1 MIIKNGNVFCSD
13 GSFQIKDLLIVDGKI
28 TDDFV
33 AASADGR
40 VYDANRKYVIP
51 GLVDIH
57 SHGAVGHDFCDADV
71 EGLREILK
79 YEKSCG
85 ITSYC
90 PTSMTLAKDMLIDI
104 FKTATEIEPSPEH
117 ANIAGINMEGP
128 FISASK
134 KGAQNGK
141 YIYSPDA
148 EFFNECNDAAGGL
161 IKLVTLAPEEA
172 GSEEFI
178 AALKDKVAI
187 SVGHT
192 AATFDEADK
201 AFKAGANH
209 VTHLC
214 NGMPPFNHREPG
226 VFGAA
231 IENENVIVELI
242 CDGIHIHSAM
252 IRTIFK
258 LFGAERVALI
268 SDSMEATGMPDGDY
282 ELGKQHVIKK
292 GHHATLEDGTLAGS
306 ATNLFDCMKK
316 AMEFGIPAT
325 DAIKSATSTP
335 AKSIGLYPE
344 IGSLEPGARADVLIL
359 GEDFKLEKIISN
371 L

>member
-1 MIIKNGNVFCSD
+1 MIIKNGNVFCPD
-13 GSFQIKDLLIVDGKI
+13 GTFQIKDLYVADGLI
-28 TDDFV
+28 TDDV
-33 AASADGR
+33 EAARADGK
-40 VYDANRKYVIP
+40 VIDANRKYVIP

-57 SHGAVGHDFCDADV
+57 SHGAVGHDFCDADSA
-71 EGLREILK
+71 GLKEILR

-90 PTSMTLAKDMLIDI
+90 PTSMTLSKEMLMDI
-104 FKTATEIEPSPEH
+104 FKSAANIEHTEEL

-128 FISASK
+128 FIAESK

-141 YIYSPDA
+141 YISKPDVA
-148 EFFNECNDAAGGL
+148 LFEEINKASGNR

-172 GSEEFI
+172 GSAEFI
-178 AALKDKVAI
+178 EKLHDKVAI

-192 AATFDEADK
+192 NANYDEATA

-214 NGMPPFNHREPG
+214 NAMPPFHHRDPG
-226 VFGAA
+226 VYGAA
-231 IENENVIVELI
+231 ADHEDVFVELI

-252 IRTIFK
+252 IRSIFK
-258 LFGAERVALI
+258 LFGADRICLI

-292 GHHATLEDGTLAGS
+292 GHLATLEDGTLAGS

-316 AMEFGIPAT
+316 AMEFGIAPA
-325 DAIKSATSTP
+325 DAVKAATMTP
-335 AKSIGLYPE
+335 AKSIKAYPQ
-344 IGSLEPGARADVLIL
+344 IGALQAGSKADVLIL
-359 GEDFKLEKIISN
+359 DDSFNLEQV

>member
-13 GSFQIKDLLIVDGKI
+13 GSFQIKDLLIADGRI
-28 TDDFV
+28 TEDYA
-33 AASADGR
+33 AASSDGR

-57 SHGAVGHDFCDADV
+57 SHGAVGHDFCDADAA
-71 EGLREILK
+71 GLREILK

-85 ITSYC
+85 ITSCC

-104 FKTATEIEPSPEH
+104 FKTTTEIEPSEEL

-141 YIYSPDA
+141 YIYCPDVN
-148 EFFNECNDAAGGL
+148 FFRECNEATGGL

-178 AALKDKVAI
+178 ATLKDEVTI
-187 SVGHT
+187 SIGHT
-192 AATFDEADK
+192 SATFDEADK

-231 IENENVIVELI
+231 IENENVIIELI
-242 CDGIHIHSAM
+242 CDGIHIHPAM

-258 LFGAERVALI
+258 LFGADRICLI

-292 GHHATLEDGTLAGS
+292 GHLATLEDGTLAGS

-316 AMEFGIPAT
+316 AIEFGIPAC

-335 AKSIGLYPE
+335 AKGIGLYPE

-359 GEDFKLEKIISN
+359 DDNFNIEKII
-371 L
+371 

>member
-13 GSFQIKDLLIVDGKI
+13 GQFHIKDLYISNGKI
-28 TDDFV
+28 SDDFNQ
-33 AASADGR
+33 ASIDGQII
-40 VYDANRKYVIP
+40 DAQGRYLIP

-57 SHGAVGHDFCDADV
+57 SHGAVGHDFCDASAN
-71 EGLREILK
+71 GLKEILR

-90 PTSMTLAKDMLIDI
+90 PTSMTLSKEMLIDI
-104 FKTATEIEPSPEH
+104 FKTAAEIVPSEEL

-128 FISASK
+128 FISDTK

-141 YIYSPDA
+141 YITSPDPD
-148 EFFNECNDAAGGL
+148 FFRECNEAAGGL

-172 GSEEFI
+172 GSEGFI
-178 AALKDKVAI
+178 KELNKIVSI

-192 AATFDEADK
+192 AATYEQATT

-214 NGMPPFNHREPG
+214 NGMTAFNHREPG

-231 IENENVIVELI
+231 LENESVIVELI
-242 CDGIHIHSAM
+242 CDGIHIHPAM

-258 LFGAERVALI
+258 LFGSDRIALI
-268 SDSMEATGMPDGDY
+268 SDSMEATGMEDGDY

-292 GHHATLEDGTLAGS
+292 GNLATLEDGTIAGS

-316 AMEFGIPAT
+316 AIEFGIPAT
-325 DAIKSATSTP
+325 VAIKSATMTP
-335 AKSIGLYPE
+335 AKSIGVYPK
-344 IGSLEPGARADVLIL
+344 IGSLEIGAQADILLLDKDFNLLQVL
-359 GEDFKLEKIISN
+359 
-371 L
+371 

>member
-13 GSFQIKDLLIVDGKI
+13 GSFQIRDLLIADGKI
-28 TDDFV
+28 TDDFK
-33 AASADGR
+33 AASSDGK
-40 VYDANRKYVIP
+40 VIDANRKYVIP

-57 SHGAVGHDFCDADV
+57 SHGAVGHDFCDADSN
-71 EGLREILK
+71 ELREILK

-90 PTSMTLAKDMLIDI
+90 PTSMTLAKEMLIDI
-104 FKTATEIEPSPEH
+104 FNSATEIEPSPEL
-117 ANIAGINMEGP
+117 ANIVGINMEGP
-128 FISASK
+128 FISDAK

-141 YIYSPDA
+141 YISKPDSI
-148 EFFNECNDAAGGL
+148 FFKDCDAVTGGL

-178 AALKDKVAI
+178 NECKDIVNI

-214 NGMPPFNHREPG
+214 NGMNEFLHREPG

-231 IENENVIVELI
+231 LENEHVIVELL
-242 CDGIHIHSAM
+242 CDGIHNHPSVIKAVFS
-252 IRTIFK
+252 
-258 LFGAERVALI
+258 LFGADRVAII

-292 GHHATLEDGTLAGS
+292 GPLATLEDGTIAGS
-306 ATNLFDCMKK
+306 VTNLFDAMRK

-325 DAIKSATSTP
+325 DAIISATSTP

-359 GEDFKLEKIISN
+359 NEDFELEKV

>member
-1 MIIKNGNVFCSD
+1 MIIKNGKIFRDDKGFVEE
-13 GSFQIKDLLIVDGKI
+13 DLLIYDGKI
-28 TDDFV
+28 TDDV
-33 AASADGR
+33 AKASLDGKII
-40 VYDANRKYVIP
+40 DASGKYVIP

-57 SHGAVGHDFCDADV
+57 SHGAVGHDFCDASA
-71 EGLREILK
+71 EGLKEILR
-79 YEKSCG
+79 YEKSVG
-85 ITSYC
+85 VTSYC
-90 PTSMTLAKDMLIDI
+90 PTSMTLSKEMLLDI
-104 FKTATEIEPSPEH
+104 FKSAKEISPDAEL
-117 ANIAGINMEGP
+117 ASIVGINMEGP
-128 FISASK
+128 FISDAK

-141 YIYSPDA
+141 YIHKPDA
-148 EFFNECNDAAGGL
+148 TFFDECNDATGRL
-161 IKLVTLAPEEA
+161 IKLVTLAPEEDGA
-172 GSEEFI
+172 LEFI
-178 AALKDKVAI
+178 EACKDKVAI

-192 AATFDEADK
+192 AATFDQADI

-242 CDGIHIHSAM
+242 CDGIHIHPAM

-258 LFGAERVALI
+258 LFGCDRVAII

-292 GHHATLEDGTLAGS
+292 GNLATLEDGTIAGS
-306 ATNLFDCMKK
+306 ATNLFEGMKC
-316 AMEFGIPAT
+316 AIEFGIPAE
-325 DAIKSATSTP
+325 DAIKSATTTP

-344 IGSLEPGARADVLIL
+344 IGCLEVGSKADVLL
-359 GEDFKLEKIISN
+359 LDEKFN
-371 L
+371 LIQVI

>member
-1 MIIKNGNVFCSD
+1 MIIKNGNVFCPD
-13 GSFQIKDLLIVDGKI
+13 GSFQIKDLLVADGKI
-28 TDDFV
+28 TEDISK
-33 AASADGR
+33 ASADGK
-40 VYDANRKYVIP
+40 VIDVNRKYVIP

-57 SHGAVGHDFCDADV
+57 SHGAVGHDFCDADSN
-71 EGLREILK
+71 GLKEILK

-90 PTSMTLAKDMLIDI
+90 PTSMTLSQEMLTDI
-104 FKTATEIEPSPEH
+104 FKSATDIESNNELSS
-117 ANIAGINMEGP
+117 IVGINMEGP
-128 FISASK
+128 FIADSK

-141 YIYSPDA
+141 YILPPNVDM
-148 EFFNECNDAAGGL
+148 FNELNNACGNL
-161 IKLVTLAPEEA
+161 IKLITLAPEVE

-178 AALKDKVAI
+178 KKLHDKVAI

-192 AATFDEADK
+192 NATYDETTA

-214 NGMPPFNHREPG
+214 NAMPPFHHRNPG
-226 VFGAA
+226 VYGAA
-231 IENENVIVELI
+231 ADNDNVFVELI
-242 CDGIHIHSAM
+242 CDGIHIHPSM

-258 LFGAERVALI
+258 LFGANRVCLI

-292 GHHATLEDGTLAGS
+292 GHLATLEDGTLAGS

-316 AMEFGIPAT
+316 AIEFGIPVEA
-325 DAIKSATSTP
+325 AITSATITP
-335 AKSIGLYPE
+335 ARSIGLSDA
-344 IGSLEPGARADVLIL
+344 IGSFKPGAKADILIL
-359 GEDFKLEKIISN
+359 NDSLQLE
-371 L
+371 LVL

>member
-13 GSFQIKDLLIVDGKI
+13 GSFHIKDLLIADGRI
-28 TDDFV
+28 TDDINV
-33 AASADGR
+33 AGSDGK
-40 VYDANRKYVIP
+40 VIDANRKYVIP

-57 SHGAVGHDFCDADV
+57 SHGAVGHDFCDADS
-71 EGLREILK
+71 EGIREILK

-104 FKTATEIEPSPEH
+104 FKTATEISPSPEL
-117 ANIAGINMEGP
+117 ANIVGINMEGP
-128 FISASK
+128 FISEK
-134 KGAQNGK
+134 KKAAQNGK
-141 YIYSPDA
+141 YIFRPDA
-148 EFFNECNDAAGGL
+148 SFFNECQAASDNL
-161 IKLVTLAPEEA
+161 IKLVTLAPEEDGA
-172 GSEEFI
+172 IDFINKCKGS
-178 AALKDKVAI
+178 VNI
-187 SVGHT
+187 SLGHT
-192 AATFDEADK
+192 AATYEQACS
-201 AFKAGANH
+201 AFTAGANH

-214 NGMPPFNHREPG
+214 NGMTEFTHREPG

-231 IENENVIVELI
+231 IENTDVFVELI
-242 CDGIHIHSAM
+242 CDGIHNHPTM

-258 LFGAERVALI
+258 LFGADRVALI

-292 GHHATLEDGTLAGS
+292 GFHATLEDGTLAGS
-306 ATNLFDCMKK
+306 ATNLFDCMRK
-316 AMEFGIPAT
+316 AIEFGIPVY

-359 GEDFKLEKIISN
+359 NDEFKLEKII
-371 L
+371 

>member
-1 MIIKNGNVFCSD
+1 MIIKNGNVFCDD
-13 GSFQIKDLLIVDGKI
+13 GRFQIKDLLIADGRI
-28 TDDFV
+28 TEDYA
-33 AASADGR
+33 AASSDGR

-57 SHGAVGHDFCDADV
+57 SHGAVGHDFCDADS
-71 EGLREILK
+71 EGLKEILK

-90 PTSMTLAKDMLIDI
+90 PTSMTLSKEMLLEI
-104 FKTATEIEPSPEH
+104 FKSATEIQPSTELAH
-117 ANIAGINMEGP
+117 IAGINMEGP
-128 FISASK
+128 FIADSK

-141 YIYSPDA
+141 YISKPDVEMFEDIYKA
-148 EFFNECNDAAGGL
+148 SGNL
-161 IKLVTLAPEEA
+161 IKLVTLAPEVD
-172 GSEEFI
+172 GSDKFI
-178 AALKDKVAI
+178 EKLHDKVAI

-192 AATFDEADK
+192 DANYDQTTA

-214 NGMPPFNHREPG
+214 NAMPPFHHRDPG
-226 VFGAA
+226 VYGAA
-231 IENENVIVELI
+231 ADNKNVFVELI
-242 CDGIHIHSAM
+242 CDGIHIHPAM
-252 IRTIFK
+252 VRTIFK
-258 LFGAERVALI
+258 LFGADRICLI

-306 ATNLFDCMKK
+306 ATNLFDCMRK
-316 AMEFGIPAT
+316 AIEFGIPAC

-335 AKSIGLYPE
+335 AKGIGLYPE

-359 GEDFKLEKIISN
+359 DDNFNLEKII
-371 L
+371 